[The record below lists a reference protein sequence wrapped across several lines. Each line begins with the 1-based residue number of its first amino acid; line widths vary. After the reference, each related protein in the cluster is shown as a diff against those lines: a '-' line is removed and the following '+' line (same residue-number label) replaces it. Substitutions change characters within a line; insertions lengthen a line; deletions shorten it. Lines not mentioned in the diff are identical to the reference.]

1 LQEWIPLLAWLL
13 NFVYFALLAAVSP
26 IILFRMIV
34 RGKYRTGWGQKLLG
48 QMPPREGTQPCLWL
62 HAVSVGEVLQLEP
75 LVAALSQTDSR
86 LEFVISTT
94 TPTGYDVA
102 RQRYPDIRIIYFPLD
117 FSWAVNAALAR
128 INPTAIVLVELEL
141 WPNFIY
147 AASRRKI
154 PILLINGRI
163 SERSYRGYQRIR
175 PLMRLTLQRIS
186 TMAVQSENYA
196 GRLHDLG
203 ADRSRI
209 HVTGSIKFDRVE
221 TDRHNPRTVALRRM
235 FGLQESDRVFIAGS
249 TQAPEERYALE
260 SYVQLQ
266 IQFPDLRL
274 ILVPRHKERFDEVAR
289 LVTDEFQLPLV
300 RRSQL
305 SSNSSEP
312 SPSPRAGTAAMSGG
326 PRGNEQPCVFLLDT
340 LGELSS
346 CWGLA
351 DIAFVGGSLTQR
363 GGQNMIEPGGFGA
376 AVLFG
381 PNTWN
386 FKDVVDLFLS
396 HDAALVVHSAAD
408 LTDRLEDLLADQVR
422 AADLGKRARQLVT
435 AQRGAT
441 STTVELIRRALP
453 GNVAESRAA

>member
-1 LQEWIPLLAWLL
+1 LLAWLL
-13 NFVYFALLAAVSP
+13 NFGYFALLAAVSP
-26 IILFRMIV
+26 IILFRMVV
-34 RGKYRTGWGQKLLG
+34 RGKYRTGWRQKLLG
-48 QMPPREGTQPCLWL
+48 QVPPRKGTQPCLWL

-75 LVAALSQTDSR
+75 LLKALSQADPR

-102 RQRYPDIRIIYFPLD
+102 RQRYPGATIIYFPLD

-141 WPNFIY
+141 WPNFIF

-154 PILLINGRI
+154 PILLVNGRI
-163 SERSYRGYQRIR
+163 SERSYRGYRRIR
-175 PLMRLTLQRIS
+175 PLMRLMLQKIS
-186 TMAVQSENYA
+186 AMAVQSKTYA
-196 GRLHDLG
+196 DRFHELG

-221 TDRHNPRTVALRRM
+221 TDRNNPRTVELRRI

-260 SYVQLQ
+260 SYLQLHSR
-266 IQFPDLRL
+266 FPDLRL

-289 LVTDEFQLPLV
+289 LVADEFQLPLV
-300 RRSQL
+300 RRSAL
-305 SSNSSEP
+305 PIERDDN
-312 SPSPRAGTAAMSGG
+312 SPSPRAAS
-326 PRGNEQPCVFLLDT
+326 RGYEEPCVILLDT

-351 DIAFVGGSLTQR
+351 EIAFVGGSLTQR

-386 FKDVVDLFLS
+386 FKDVVELFLS
-396 HDAALVVHSAAD
+396 HDTALVVQNAGE
-408 LTDRLEDLLADQVR
+408 LTARLEELLAHPTR
-422 AADLGKRARQLVT
+422 AAELGIRARQLVT

-441 STTVELIRRALP
+441 STTVDLIRRALP
-453 GNVAESRAA
+453 KSIAESRAA